1 MRKIQANNPV
11 NMDLVRTFLESFQ
24 KSTEVGCFFLP
35 AAAESSDCSRCN
47 FCKVLSGLTKQ
58 SAGCLSFH
66 YHSARQAER
75 FGGRYIYFC
84 PHGLAHFASP
94 VLLGGRAQG
103 YLVGGPVLIM
113 DPEEIVAGISL
124 ENRLTAADEA
134 ALLAA
139 LSAFPRRDPAVLTQL
154 SHLLFIIAAHL
165 GNSTKELLSAA
176 EAVSNQNFIGST
188 LQDLHSRP
196 DAAFP
201 TDKENSLI
209 YAITNPSPSSA
220 KQALNELL
228 GYVLFYSAGDFEV
241 IKSMC
246 AELLFTI
253 SNAARAGGAERNALL
268 QENARR
274 FKRLERAGS
283 FEESASH
290 LHDTLQAYM
299 ALVQKETPGQKGDAI
314 TRAKQYLKNHFSE
327 NLTLADVASHVSL
340 SPVYFSR
347 LFKESTGMT
356 FNSYLNQLR
365 VRSSAYLLLNSQA
378 SILDISSQSGFEDQ
392 SYFTK
397 VFKKFTGVSPNA
409 FRKKQI
415 SLNTELER
423 EAFLPL
429 P

>member
-1 MRKIQANNPV
+1 M
-11 NMDLVRTFLESFQ
+11 
-24 KSTEVGCFFLP
+24 
-35 AAAESSDCSRCN
+35 
-47 FCKVLSGLTKQ
+47 
-58 SAGCLSFH
+58 
-66 YHSARQAER
+66 
-75 FGGRYIYFC
+75 
-84 PHGLAHFASP
+84 
-94 VLLGGRAQG
+94 
-103 YLVGGPVLIM
+103 
-113 DPEEIVAGISL
+113 
-124 ENRLTAADEA
+124 
-134 ALLAA
+134 
-139 LSAFPRRDPAVLTQL
+139 
-154 SHLLFIIAAHL
+154 
-165 GNSTKELLSAA
+165 
-176 EAVSNQNFIGST
+176 
-188 LQDLHSRP
+188 
-196 DAAFP
+196 
-201 TDKENSLI
+201 
-209 YAITNPSPSSA
+209 
-220 KQALNELL
+220 
-228 GYVLFYSAGDFEV
+228 
-241 IKSMC
+241 
-246 AELLFTI
+246 
-253 SNAARAGGAERNALL
+253 